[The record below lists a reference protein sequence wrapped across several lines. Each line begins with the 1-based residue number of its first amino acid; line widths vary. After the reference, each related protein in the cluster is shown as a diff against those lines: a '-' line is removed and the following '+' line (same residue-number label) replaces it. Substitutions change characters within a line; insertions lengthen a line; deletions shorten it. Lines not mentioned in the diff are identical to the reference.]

1 MIPIQVQSHITIQ
14 SIQTN
19 NMIIALSGYAR
30 SGKDTVAEIIT
41 RHNPIWK
48 VKKFS
53 GKLKEI
59 ASILTGIPPSMFED
73 QKFKEQVLHGWERK
87 RWEGR
92 LKSNGEVHADYY
104 TQETTVRDFLQ
115 RLGTDAIR
123 DGLHENAWVNAL
135 FSEYYNTDNWI
146 ITDCRFPNEYEAIK
160 NWGGVVVRVVRPDV
174 TPVNAHVS
182 ETALDSHVFDY
193 TIVNQGTLE
202 DLEEM
207 TLMVYEN
214 IISYAP

>member
-1 MIPIQVQSHITIQ
+1 MIV
-14 SIQTN
+14 
-19 NMIIALSGYAR
+19 ALSGYAR

-53 GKLKEI
+53 GKLKQV

-73 QKFKEQVLHGWERK
+73 QKFKEQVLHGWDRK

-92 LKSNGEVHADYY
+92 LQINGEVHADYY
-104 TQETTVRDFLQ
+104 TKETTVRDFLQ

-123 DGLHENAWVNAL
+123 NVLHENAWVNAL

-146 ITDCRFPNEYEAIK
+146 ITDCRFPNEYEAVK
-160 NWGGVVVRVVRPDV
+160 NWGGVVIRVDRPNI

-182 ETALDSHVFDY
+182 ETALDLYEFDY
-193 TIVNQGTLE
+193 TIVNKGTLE
-202 DLEEM
+202 DLEET

>member
-1 MIPIQVQSHITIQ
+1 MILMLVPNPTTIKY
-14 SIQTN
+14 IQTN
-19 NMIIALSGYAR
+19 SMIIAISGYAR

-53 GKLKEI
+53 GKLKQV

-92 LKSNGEVHADYY
+92 VTSDGFVHGESY
-104 TQETTVRDFLQ
+104 TQQTTVRDFLQ

-135 FSEYYNTDNWI
+135 FSDYHNTDNWV
-146 ITDCRFPNEYEAIK
+146 ITDCRFPNEYEAVK
-160 NWGGVVVRVVRPDV
+160 NWGGIVIRVDRPEI

-182 ETALDSHVFDY
+182 ETALDSYEFDY
-193 TIVNQGTLE
+193 TIVNNGTLE
-202 DLEEM
+202 DLEET

-214 IISYAP
+214 IIDYAP